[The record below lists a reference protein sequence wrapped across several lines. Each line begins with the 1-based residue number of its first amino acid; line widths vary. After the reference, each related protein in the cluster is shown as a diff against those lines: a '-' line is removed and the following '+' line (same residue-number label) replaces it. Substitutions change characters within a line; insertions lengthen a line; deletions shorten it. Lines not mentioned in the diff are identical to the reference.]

1 MKVDIHEEIKK
12 LEDEICRGNEMIDAI
27 NSEIVELQ
35 YELEC
40 EGALINH
47 NRIGTLK
54 QRIVSIIDANITRRL
69 KIRKLKSKL

>member
-1 MKVDIHEEIKK
+1 MKLDIHEEIKK
-12 LEDEICRGNEMIDAI
+12 LEDEICRGNEMI
-27 NSEIVELQ
+27 NLLTSEIVDLQ

-54 QRIVSIIDANITRRL
+54 QRIVSIISTNINRRL

>member
-1 MKVDIHEEIKK
+1 MKVNILEEIKK

-54 QRIVSIIDANITRRL
+54 QRIMSIIDSNISRRL
-69 KIRKLKSKL
+69 KIRKLKSRL

>member
-1 MKVDIHEEIKK
+1 MKLNIQQEIMK
-12 LEDEICRGNEMIDAI
+12 LEFEICRGNEMIDAI

-54 QRIVSIIDANITRRL
+54 QRIMSIIDANISRRL
-69 KIRKLKSKL
+69 KIRKLKSRL

>member
-1 MKVDIHEEIKK
+1 MKANIHEEIKK

-54 QRIVSIIDANITRRL
+54 KRIVNIIDANITRRL